1 MPISYLFKGLLL
13 DLRTVS
19 LFSGH
24 PTTGRRRS
32 ALRTRQKN
40 CGLGNL
46 GIEMLHTYILHAHT
60 IHVHITILALRH
72 FSLSF
77 ENSSLHAAFA
87 MALPTGHGSLFF
99 LSSSFTPPALF
110 SFFSRDSL
118 HVTFA
123 VALPAANGI
132 FFGSGCLRLL
142 GVRACGLHLHGR
154 LLCRGPRPLHRE
166 VEIPLPSPGLGGG
179 LWRPACRHPHG
190 SDGHHGRR
198 VGAGPGTL
206 HNCANTLEYFLV
218 LTGSTLG
225 YLVW

>member
-123 VALPAANGI
+123 VALPAAYGI
-132 FFGSGCLRLL
+132 FLGQDAFGCSEYGPAGCTSMM
-142 GVRACGLHLHGR
+142 
-154 LLCRGPRPLHRE
+154 E
-166 VEIPLPSPGLGGG
+166 
-179 LWRPACRHPHG
+179 G
-190 SDGHHGRR
+190 S
-198 VGAGPGTL
+198 
-206 HNCANTLEYFLV
+206 CAEDLV
-218 LTGSTLG
+218 LLAQRGGNPTPLSWSWRRTLAAC
-225 YLVW
+225 LPAPTWQ

>member
-1 MPISYLFKGLLL
+1 M
-13 DLRTVS
+13 RCE
-19 LFSGH
+19 H
-24 PTTGRRRS
+24 GRR
-32 ALRTRQKN
+32 T
-40 CGLGNL
+40 GLGNL

-87 MALPTGHGSLFF
+87 MALPTGHGFLFF

-123 VALPAANGI
+123 VALPAAYGI

-154 LLCRGPRPLHRE
+154 HRE
-166 VEIPLPSPGLGGG
+166 VEILLPSPGLGGG
-179 LWRPACRHPHG
+179 LWRPAYRHPHG

-198 VGAGPGTL
+198 VDAGPGTL

>member
-1 MPISYLFKGLLL
+1 MPREGLLL
-13 DLRTVS
+13 DRRIV
-19 LFSGH
+19 FSGH

-123 VALPAANGI
+123 VALPAAYGI

-142 GVRACGLHLHGR
+142 GVRACGLHLHDGR
-154 LLCRGPRPLHRE
+154 LLCRGPGPSCTERWKSYSPLLVLAE
-166 VEIPLPSPGLGGG
+166 DFGG
-179 LWRPACRHPHG
+179 LPT
-190 SDGHHGRR
+190 
-198 VGAGPGTL
+198 GT
-206 HNCANTLEYFLV
+206 HMAVMAITAEGWAQAQV
-218 LTGSTLG
+218 LCTIVPILWSTF
-225 YLVW
+225 WS